1 MITVGSYVKVK
12 AQDIS
17 GPVVEDYGTKIVIE
31 DDCSEY
37 DYPDNRLEYR
47 KSEVRLIKENE

>member
-12 AQDIS
+12 RQDIS
-17 GPVVEDYGTKIVIE
+17 GEVVEDYGSKIVLL
-31 DDCSEY
+31 DDSSEY
-37 DYPDNRLEYR
+37 DYPDNRLEYH